1 MNNKEHKEF
10 TPEELEEIRAY
21 AEQEAAAPDEYRFS
35 NPDPYAKPEPA
46 PEGQPRRFW
55 FDAEGHI
62 RVKNLSAFWLPE
74 LTLQR
79 EIGGTVYSVT
89 VQQKHCPQ
97 VLQQTQPQPH
107 FHRSHLKHPAFS

>member
-89 VQQKHCPQ
+89 GSYEGTETLDRK
-97 VLQQTQPQPH
+97 
-107 FHRSHLKHPAFS
+107 LKRNMEQNAGEMEGQA

>member
-62 RVKNLSAFWLPE
+62 RV
-74 LTLQR
+74 
-79 EIGGTVYSVT
+79 
-89 VQQKHCPQ
+89 QKPFR
-97 VLQQTQPQPH
+97 LLAAGAYLAAGDRR
-107 FHRSHLKHPAFS
+107 HRLLRHRQL

>member
-21 AEQEAAAPDEYRFS
+21 AGQEAAPDEYRFS

-55 FDAEGHI
+55 FDAEGI
-62 RVKNLSAFWLPE
+62 SASKTFPPSGCRSLPCS
-74 LTLQR
+74 
-79 EIGGTVYSVT
+79 G
-89 VQQKHCPQ
+89 
-97 VLQQTQPQPH
+97 
-107 FHRSHLKHPAFS
+107 RSAAPSTPSQAAMRGRKRWTEN